1 MKVVVG
7 LLLQVKELPCTE
19 GDVRPQF
26 GRDHYHEAIYSRP
39 LAASQPR
46 VHCRIMAVSLLPIF
60 PLEVVLFPGAPLPLH
75 IFEPRYKEMIAEC
88 LENKKPFGMVRAKE
102 NAVAEVGC
110 SAVILNVMK
119 RYEDGRMDI
128 SSEGR
133 KRFAIV
139 ELNHDRSFLQ
149 AEVTWFD
156 DDEPAPLP
164 GKQSETAIELHEQFF
179 AVLGQDAEIDKTK
192 NYLSFQLA
200 NQLPVDLD
208 FKQAILEM
216 KSENERIETLIEY
229 YRATIPKVEKTLR
242 ARERASGNGHIH

>member
-1 MKVVVG
+1 VNASLAKV
-7 LLLQVKELPCTE
+7 P
-19 GDVRPQF
+19 
-26 GRDHYHEAIYSRP
+26 
-39 LAASQPR
+39 
-46 VHCRIMAVSLLPIF
+46 CRIIGVSLLPIF

-88 LENKKPFGMVRAKE
+88 LEQKKLFGMVRAKE

-110 SAVILNVMK
+110 SAMILNVMK

-133 KRFAIV
+133 QRFAIV

-149 AEVTWFD
+149 AEISWFD
-156 DDEPAPLP
+156 DEEPAPLP
-164 GKQSETAIELHEQFF
+164 GKQSETALELHEQLF
-179 AVLGQDAEIDKTK
+179 AVLGQDAEIDRNKIH
-192 NYLSFQLA
+192 LSFQLA
-200 NQLPVDLD
+200 SQLPVDLD

-216 KSENERIETLIEY
+216 KSENERMETLIEY